1 MAVNTKIE
9 NNPDGGFSIVIEE
22 DGSGD
27 LNRIMGELC
36 KKHREAREH
45 GKDDRQTEAEI
56 CAEILQAISEDQKTS
71 YEVNDLVSVV
81 VDGKKVNGRVISID
95 RYSDGRYYDV
105 EIDGVLL
112 KGIAEKYIERYIE
125 AQKKV

>member
-36 KKHREAREH
+36 QKHREARER
-45 GKDDRQTEAEI
+45 GEETKPQTTGEI
-56 CAEILQAISEDQKTS
+56 CQEILQAISEDEEAALDAELDK
-71 YEVNDLVSVV
+71 YD
-81 VDGKKVNGRVISID
+81 ID
-95 RYSDGRYYDV
+95 
-105 EIDGVLL
+105 
-112 KGIAEKYIERYIE
+112 
-125 AQKKV
+125 

>member
-36 KKHREAREH
+36 KKHREARER
-45 GKDDRQTEAEI
+45 GEDDSQAEAEI
-56 CAEILQAISEDQKTS
+56 CQEILQAISEDDTKS
-71 YEVNDLVSVV
+71 
-81 VDGKKVNGRVISID
+81 
-95 RYSDGRYYDV
+95 
-105 EIDGVLL
+105 
-112 KGIAEKYIERYIE
+112 
-125 AQKKV
+125 

>member
-36 KKHREAREH
+36 KKHREARER
-45 GKDDRQTEAEI
+45 GEDDQQTEGEI
-56 CAEILQAISEDQKTS
+56 CAEILQAISQD
-71 YEVNDLVSVV
+71 D
-81 VDGKKVNGRVISID
+81 
-95 RYSDGRYYDV
+95 
-105 EIDGVLL
+105 
-112 KGIAEKYIERYIE
+112 
-125 AQKKV
+125 